1 MDEPLSNLEAKLR
14 LDMRQAIRAIQHEVG
29 ITTVYVTHD
38 QEEAMAISDQIAV
51 MKDGVIQQI
60 GRPKEL
66 YHKPANEFVAT
77 FIGRTNII
85 PTNLEKRSDGAY
97 IVFSDGY
104 ALRMPALDQVEEQAI
119 HVSIRPEEFIKDESG
134 DIEGTISDS
143 VYLGLNTEYFI
154 ETGFA
159 SKIQVSEES
168 TFEEEL
174 QKSIRKN

>member
-1 MDEPLSNLEAKLR
+1 
-14 LDMRQAIRAIQHEVG
+14 
-29 ITTVYVTHD
+29 
-38 QEEAMAISDQIAV
+38 
-51 MKDGVIQQI
+51 VIQQI

-85 PTNLEKRSDGAY
+85 PATLEKRSDGAY

-104 ALRMPALDQVEEQAI
+104 ALRMPALDQAEAQDI

-134 DIEGTISDS
+134 DIEGIISDS

-168 TFEEEL
+168 TFEEDL
-174 QKSIRKN
+174 QKG